1 MQQEQERSRSL
12 LVSSL
17 QQEAGKWEGLLQEK
31 EGHLA
36 AALEEG
42 QEKAMEKTGQAI
54 KEVMLGRLATV
65 LWGCWVQ

>member
-42 QEKAMEKTGQAI
+42 QVKAVEKTEQAI
-54 KEVMLGRLATV
+54 QEVLVGEDN
-65 LWGCWVQ
+65 